1 LRRLRFGYDESMAS
15 ERMMQAIGAL
25 ERAVGRLEQDVARY
39 MSAAASPNPSIDVP
53 AAHAALRSLDALIS
67 ELKGRSDG

>member
-1 LRRLRFGYDESMAS
+1 
-15 ERMMQAIGAL
+15 MQAIGAL

-39 MSAAASPNPSIDVP
+39 MSAAASPNPPIDVP